1 MKQKYIEWV
10 LKIGIFGEFVGHG
23 VFAIQGKSDWVSWFS
38 IFGISDKILATQIL
52 FIIGLIDICLAILI
66 LVKPIRPVILWMV
79 FWGFWTAL
87 LRPLVGLPVWD
98 FMERWT
104 NWAAPLALFLMMG
117 NNIKRK

>member
-23 VFAIQGKSDWVSWFS
+23 VFAVQGKKDWVAWFS
-38 IFGISDKILATQIL
+38 NFGIHDTALATQIL
-52 FIIGLIDICLAILI
+52 FIIGVIDICLAILI
-66 LVKPIRPVILWMV
+66 LVKPIRLVILWMV

-87 LRPLVGLPVWD
+87 LRPIVGLPIWD
-98 FMERWT
+98 FLERWA

-117 NNIKRK
+117 NGNRRR